1 MATVFSIFEY
11 HFLVEAHPFVLKYRG
26 TTKELVAMDLKEFYV
41 LVGGNADEMV
51 ARLGGSEDLV
61 KRFVKKF
68 ADDKTFETLVDAL
81 SKDNVDD
88 SFRAAHTIKGVASN
102 LGLEHLYAKA
112 VTVTELLRS
121 RNIAEAKKAMPALDD
136 EYQKTLALIRKLS

>member
-1 MATVFSIFEY
+1 
-11 HFLVEAHPFVLKYRG
+11 
-26 TTKELVAMDLKEFYV
+26 MDLKEFYV

-68 ADDKTFETLVDAL
+68 AEDKTFGSLVDAL
-81 SKDNVDD
+81 SKDDVDVA
-88 SFRAAHTIKGVASN
+88 FRAAHTIKGVAAN

-121 RNIAEAKKAMPALDD
+121 RNIAEAKNAMPSLDD
-136 EYQKTLALIRKLS
+136 EYQKTLALIAKLH